1 MNPPPIK
8 YSSSYS
14 ILNVFSIKYYCKWA
28 IKHIFILRWLQ
39 RKFNNL
45 LESDYFCKHAN
56 VINNGYGSMKKK
68 IRGNNNKIIIGNNTV
83 LSKTMFHIIGNNN
96 VIEIGKDCTI
106 GKNCSFWME
115 GNNIKISIGDKC
127 SFTMLV
133 HFNAQEDYSQIIV
146 EDDAMFSNKIIVRTS
161 DSHPI
166 YDMTTGKRINNAK
179 NIHIGQHVW
188 IAPDTKIMKGAKI
201 GSGCIIG
208 SNTIINNE
216 IPCNCLAVGMPAK
229 VVKTNVEW
237 TREDIIFKKKIN
249 NI

>member
-83 LSKTMFHIIGNNN
+83 LSKTMFHIIGN
-96 VIEIGKDCTI
+96 
-106 GKNCSFWME
+106 
-115 GNNIKISIGDKC
+115 
-127 SFTMLV
+127 
-133 HFNAQEDYSQIIV
+133 
-146 EDDAMFSNKIIVRTS
+146 
-161 DSHPI
+161 
-166 YDMTTGKRINNAK
+166 
-179 NIHIGQHVW
+179 
-188 IAPDTKIMKGAKI
+188 KI
-201 GSGCIIG
+201 GFVS
-208 SNTIINNE
+208 
-216 IPCNCLAVGMPAK
+216 PARRYEAPT
-229 VVKTNVEW
+229 VV
-237 TREDIIFKKKIN
+237 RPPQM
-249 NI
+249 

>member
-1 MNPPPIK
+1 
-8 YSSSYS
+8 
-14 ILNVFSIKYYCKWA
+14 
-28 IKHIFILRWLQ
+28 
-39 RKFNNL
+39 
-45 LESDYFCKHAN
+45 
-56 VINNGYGSMKKK
+56 
-68 IRGNNNKIIIGNNTV
+68 
-83 LSKTMFHIIGNNN
+83 
-96 VIEIGKDCTI
+96 
-106 GKNCSFWME
+106 
-115 GNNIKISIGDKC
+115 
-127 SFTMLV
+127 
-133 HFNAQEDYSQIIV
+133 
-146 EDDAMFSNKIIVRTS
+146 
-161 DSHPI
+161 
-166 YDMTTGKRINNAK
+166 MTTGKRINNAK